1 VAQKVHVGIV
11 LDRSGSMEDCRT
23 DAIGAVNSYLRQV
36 KDDKDIEASISL
48 ITFDSQSI
56 DVIRDK
62 TPAGS
67 CAELAAS
74 EYQPRASTP
83 LLDAVGHG
91 VALLDKR
98 KEPGERCILAVMTD
112 GLENASREYTKETIK
127 ALLDRKQKEEG
138 WLVLYL
144 GADHDAGHRRARW
157 GCTPA
162 TLLPS
167 TSRRLGPA
175 WRQLAHVPSAMP
187 WRLMRPATLPRAA
200 SPRGSAW
207 TWGRRESANLRHA
220 ARGLVYFGLLM
231 L

>member
-36 KDDKDIEASISL
+36 KDDKDMEASISL
-48 ITFDSQSI
+48 VIFDSQSI
-56 DVIRDK
+56 EVIRDK
-62 TPAGS
+62 APAGS
-67 CAELAAS
+67 CAELAPS

-98 KEPGERCILAVMTD
+98 KAADERSVLAVMTD
-112 GLENASREYTKETIK
+112 GLENASREYTKETLK

-144 GADHDAGHRRARW
+144 GAGHDAWAQASAIGLHAGNVAAFDKQAVGASMAAFSARSKRYAMATDAAAEAASGSFSDAERA
-157 GCTPA
+157 G
-162 TLLPS
+162 
-167 TSRRLGPA
+167 
-175 WRQLAHVPSAMP
+175 
-187 WRLMRPATLPRAA
+187 MRPTKKR
-200 SPRGSAW
+200 
-207 TWGRRESANLRHA
+207 
-220 ARGLVYFGLLM
+220 
-231 L
+231 

>member
-1 VAQKVHVGIV
+1 MAQKVHVGIV

-36 KDDKDIEASISL
+36 KDDKEMEASISL

-62 TPAGS
+62 APAGS

-112 GLENASREYTKETIK
+112 GLENASREYTKETVK
-127 ALLDRKQKEEG
+127 ALIDRKQKEDG

-144 GADHDAGHRRARW
+144 GAGHDAWAQANAMGLHAGNVAAFDKQAVGVSMAAIGARSKRYAM
-157 GCTPA
+157 A
-162 TLLPS
+162 TD
-167 TSRRLGPA
+167 A
-175 WRQLAHVPSAMP
+175 VDE
-187 WRLMRPATLPRAA
+187 AA
-200 SPRGSAW
+200 SGGFTDGERAGMLK
-207 TWGRRESANLRHA
+207 RRR
-220 ARGLVYFGLLM
+220 
-231 L
+231 

>member
-1 VAQKVHVGIV
+1 MAQKVHVGLV

-36 KDDKDIEASISL
+36 KEDKDMEASISL

-62 TPAGS
+62 VPAVG
-67 CAELAAS
+67 CAELASS

-91 VALLDKR
+91 VALLDKH
-98 KEPGERCILAVMTD
+98 KQPGERCILAVMTD

-127 ALLDRKQKEEG
+127 ALLDRKQQEEG

-144 GADHDAGHRRARW
+144 GANHDSWAQAHAIGLHAGNVAAFDKLAVRASMTAIGAR
-157 GCTPA
+157 
-162 TLLPS
+162 S
-167 TSRRLGPA
+167 KRY
-175 WRQLAHVPSAMP
+175 AMAADASGEA
-187 WRLMRPATLPRAA
+187 RSGGFTEAERAGMRPTRK
-200 SPRGSAW
+200 R
-207 TWGRRESANLRHA
+207 
-220 ARGLVYFGLLM
+220 
-231 L
+231 

>member
-36 KDDKDIEASISL
+36 KDDQDIEASISL

-56 DVIRDK
+56 EVIRDK
-62 TPAGS
+62 APAGS
-67 CAELAAS
+67 CAELS
-74 EYQPRASTP
+74 TNEYQPRASTP

-112 GLENASREYTKETIK
+112 GLENASREYTKDTIK
-127 ALLDRKQKEEG
+127 MLLDRKQKEEG

-144 GADHDAGHRRARW
+144 GASHDAWAQARAMGLHAGNVAAFDKQAVGVSMAAIGTR
-157 GCTPA
+157 
-162 TLLPS
+162 S
-167 TSRRLGPA
+167 KRY
-175 WRQLAHVPSAMP
+175 AM
-187 WRLMRPATLPRAA
+187 AADAAGEAA
-200 SPRGSAW
+200 SGGF
-207 TWGRRESANLRHA
+207 TERERAGMRSTQKR
-220 ARGLVYFGLLM
+220 
-231 L
+231 